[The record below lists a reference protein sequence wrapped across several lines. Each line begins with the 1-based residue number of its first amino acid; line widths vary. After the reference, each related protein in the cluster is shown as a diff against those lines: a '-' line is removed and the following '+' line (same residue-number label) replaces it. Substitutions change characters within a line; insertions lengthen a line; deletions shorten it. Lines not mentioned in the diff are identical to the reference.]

1 MNSDDWDK
9 RYREKKLV
17 WSAGP
22 NQFLVQELAS
32 MPVGRALDLA
42 CGEGRNAIWLAEQG
56 WKVVASDYS
65 PVAIEKAK
73 ARCSKLGLAVELRV
87 ADAAAKVDGL
97 FDLVAIFYLHLPR
110 EENKAVLRQAVTS
123 LAPGGTLLYL
133 GHDVR
138 NIAEGIGGPQDPTI
152 LYGPVEIASLLPT
165 LEIEKAETIRRP
177 VEREGTTHDALDV
190 LVRARCKGN

>member
-9 RYREKKLV
+9 RYREKELV

-22 NQFLVQELAS
+22 NQFLVQEVAG
-32 MPVGRALDLA
+32 MQPGRALDLA

-73 ARCSKLGLAVELRV
+73 ARCAELGLAVDLRV
-87 ADAAAKVDGL
+87 ADAAAELAGQ

-110 EENKAVLRQAVTS
+110 EENKAVLRQATAR

-133 GHDVR
+133 GHDAR
-138 NIAEGIGGPQDPTI
+138 NIAEGIGGPQDPAI
-152 LYGPVEIASLLPT
+152 LYGPDEIASLLPT

-177 VEREGTTHDALDV
+177 VDRDGTTQDALDV
-190 LVRARCKGN
+190 LVRARAMT